1 MGFFEKLRKPEGG
14 YLFLSHSH
22 NDIEKVRVIRNGLEQ
37 EGFEPLCFYLKCL
50 NDDAEIFQL
59 IKREID
65 AREWF
70 VYLDSDNA
78 KQSYWVTQ
86 EREYISSTDR
96 KKIINVNLDDP
107 EAASRVIRK
116 ILHNLRIYVT
126 YAHRDRAL
134 GDRLIGKLKK
144 KDYLVFSDRDILCGA
159 NWASMIANAILEAA
173 KEGCVVALLTQDA
186 LNSVSVQQELIFALE
201 SGGNILP
208 ILVGDAKLE
217 GALRLLLNNR
227 QCFYLGTNPG
237 DEELDKLIDEI
248 GIYLL
253 SRTK

>member
-1 MGFFEKLRKPEGG
+1 MGFFEKLRKQEGG

-37 EGFEPLCFYLKCL
+37 EGFEPLCFFLKCL

-78 KQSYWVTQ
+78 KQSYWVNK
-86 EREYISSTDR
+86 EREYIGSADR
-96 KKIINVNLDDP
+96 KKIINVKLDDP
-107 EAASRVIRK
+107 EATSRVIRK

-134 GDRLIGKLKK
+134 GNRLVSKLKE
-144 KDYLVFSDRDILCGA
+144 KDYLVFSEQDIICGD
-159 NWASMIANAILEAA
+159 NWASTIANAIVEAA
-173 KEGCVVALLTQDA
+173 KEGCVVALLTREA
-186 LNSVSVQQELIFALE
+186 LNSVDIRRELVFALE
-201 SGGNILP
+201 SGGNVLP
-208 ILVGDAKLE
+208 IFVGDAKPE
-217 GALRLLLNNR
+217 SALKFLLSDH
-227 QCFYLGTNPG
+227 QCFRLEMNPG
-237 DEELDKLIDEI
+237 DENLDKLIDKI
-248 GIYLL
+248 GFYLL
-253 SRTK
+253 TRMK